1 MNLEKRIEAF
11 IRLGNIIRQYLSEEQ
26 AKFKDQPLAM
36 LHQQVQKAAE
46 ENPWFTREHILEA
59 LRSIAILL
67 EREHLDQW
75 IRQYPDLQKDRD
87 PRTIGVINAGN
98 IPLVGFH
105 DMLCVLMAGHIYLG
119 KLSSKDKHL
128 PRAIASILKQA
139 EPTLKDR
146 IILEENHLKH
156 FDAIIATGSNNT
168 SRYFHYYFDPY
179 PHIIRKNRNGV
190 AVLTGRES
198 DNELE
203 KLAGD
208 ALLYFGLG
216 CRNVSKLYIPHDAD
230 ITRILDAFSKY
241 ERLMDNTK
249 YANNY
254 DYHKSIFSIN
264 MIPHYDTGFLLLK
277 EDRQIASP
285 ISTLHFEK
293 YNDIKRVKQDIELQ
307 SQHIQCV
314 VSHSNEIPDT
324 IPFGEAQHPNLWD
337 YADGIDTLQFLLSL
351 NSSQA

>member
-1 MNLEKRIEAF
+1 MNLEKRIKAF
-11 IRLGNIIRQYLSEEQ
+11 IKLGNIIRQYLSEEQ
-26 AKFKDQPLAM
+26 TEFKDDRLAM

-59 LRSIAILL
+59 LRSIATLL
-67 EREHLDQW
+67 NRDHMDQW
-75 IRQYPDLQKDRD
+75 IGQYPRLKEEPN
-87 PRTIGVINAGN
+87 PRTIGVVNAGN

-105 DMLCVLMAGHIYLG
+105 DMLCVLVAGHIYYG
-119 KLSSKDKHL
+119 KLSSKDIQL
-128 PRAIASILKQA
+128 PRAIATILKET
-139 EPTLKDR
+139 EPGLKHR
-146 IILEENHLKH
+146 IILEENHLRH

-168 SRYFHYYFDPY
+168 ARYFHYYFDPY

-190 AVLTGRES
+190 ALLTGRET
-198 DNELE
+198 DDELK

-230 ITRILDAFSKY
+230 ITRILDSFSGY
-241 ERLMDNTK
+241 EKLMDNPK

-285 ISTLHFEK
+285 LSTLHFEK
-293 YNDIKRVKQDIELQ
+293 YSNMERVRQDIDLQ

-314 VSHSNEIPDT
+314 VSHSKDIPDT

-337 YADGIDTLQFLLSL
+337 YADGIDTLEFLLSL
-351 NSSQA
+351 NDRKA